1 MRLLDHFGLVPIIEA
16 ASYAGTGVT
25 SDSFK
30 MSKAG
35 HVAIVFNF
43 GAITGHSTLIIYG
56 GLTLAATTAAL
67 AYRYR
72 LATGVFKAT
81 ADADQY
87 DAAVAVLSTGLTL
100 TDTTF
105 KNRTMVVD
113 IDAAEMADAN
123 AYITCVISNTAN
135 PMLVSA
141 VALLGIGR
149 YKPALTNIV

>member
-1 MRLLDHFGLVPIIEA
+1 MRLLDHFGLVPVIEA
-16 ASYAGTGVT
+16 KDYGSAGIT

-30 MSKAG
+30 MGKAG
-35 HVAIVFNF
+35 SVSLIFNF
-43 GAITGHSTLIIYG
+43 GAITGHSTLLIYG

-87 DAAVAVLSTGLTL
+87 DAAVAQAATALTL

-105 KNRTMVVD
+105 KDRTMVID

-123 AYITCVISNTAN
+123 AYLTCVVSATATVLL
-135 PMLVSA
+135 MSA
-141 VALLGIGR
+141 VAVLTYDR
-149 YKPALTNIV
+149 YQPAVTNIV